1 MGQKSKDTL
10 SVRPQSRGGRS
21 PSRSPKP
28 KDRKPTKSTSY
39 ASEGVKD
46 YDILDLPA
54 SDYKLLAL
62 VTLIAGAVRLFRI
75 YQPSSVVFD
84 EVQYVLFAIQSLVF

>member
-1 MGQKSKDTL
+1 MGQKAKDTL

-28 KDRKPTKSTSY
+28 KDRKSAKPDSY

-46 YDILDLPA
+46 HDILNLPA

-62 VTLIAGAVRLFRI
+62 VTLIAAAVRMFRI

-84 EVQYVLFAIQSLVF
+84 EVQ